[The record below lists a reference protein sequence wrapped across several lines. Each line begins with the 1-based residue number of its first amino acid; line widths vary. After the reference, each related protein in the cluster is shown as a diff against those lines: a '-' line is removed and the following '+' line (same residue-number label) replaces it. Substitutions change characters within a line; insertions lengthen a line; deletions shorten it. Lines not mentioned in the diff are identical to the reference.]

1 MNVVASYRLLIPAVK
16 NLRLIAC
23 MVTLLACS
31 PLLQAQTNEETD
43 TALIEPPVADTAY
56 DIGTNNIDT
65 KIGTTRLPEPLQYRA
80 VPDSTVRRYKN
91 QKDFEYAND
100 PAYWDL
106 EHEQELKRKRE
117 QEEREWER
125 RQKEGAQEKKG
136 FWDHFNN
143 FFSSDATRIIT
154 YFVLGLFFLFVIYR
168 IMVVNKLSLFY
179 TSQKTKVSDG
189 GEEVDIEDENL
200 DEKVRRAAEAG
211 DHRQAVRFMYL
222 KTLQLLNERQWIKYH
237 VDATN
242 YEYVLQMSKHKLGN
256 DFSFLTRIY
265 DYVWYGEFTL
275 TREQFD
281 IVYNNFS
288 HFYNAV

>member
-1 MNVVASYRLLIPAVK
+1 MNVVALYRLLIPTVK
-16 NLRLIAC
+16 TIRLIAC
-23 MVTLLACS
+23 LAAMLAFS
-31 PLLQAQTNEETD
+31 PLIQAQTDSDSIEEVM
-43 TALIEPPVADTAY
+43 APPVVDTSY
-56 DIGTNNIDT
+56 DISSNTIDT
-65 KIGTTRLPEPLQYRA
+65 KIGTTRLPEPLEYRA

-100 PAYWDL
+100 PAYWDI
-106 EHEQELKRKRE
+106 EHEKELKRKRE

-125 RQKEGAQEKKG
+125 RQKDQEYKKG
-136 FWDHFNN
+136 FWDYFNS
-143 FFSSDATRIIT
+143 FFSGDAARIIT

-179 TSQKTKVSDG
+179 TSAKTKVSDG
-189 GEEVDIEDENL
+189 GEEVDIKDENL
-200 DEKVRRAAEAG
+200 DDKIRKAAEAG
-211 DHRQAVRFMYL
+211 DHRQAVRLMYL

-256 DFSFLTRIY
+256 DFGFLTRIY

>member
-16 NLRLIAC
+16 TFRLIAC
-23 MVTLLACS
+23 LVMLLACS
-31 PLLQAQTNEETD
+31 PLIHAQTNE
-43 TALIEPPVADTAY
+43 
-56 DIGTNNIDT
+56 
-65 KIGTTRLPEPLQYRA
+65 YRT

-91 QKDFEYAND
+91 QKVFEYAND

-106 EHEQELKRKRE
+106 ERERELKRKRE
-117 QEEREWER
+117 QEDREWEQ
-125 RQKEGAQEKKG
+125 RQKDRENKKG
-136 FWDHFNN
+136 FWDYFNSA
-143 FFSSDATRIIT
+143 FSSDATRIIT
-154 YFVLGLFFLFVIYR
+154 YILLAIFFLFIIYR
-168 IMVVNKLSLFY
+168 ILVVNKLFMFY
-179 TSQKTKVSDG
+179 TSPLIKVKDG
-189 GEEVDIEDENL
+189 SGEEVDIENENL
-200 DEKVRRAAEAG
+200 DEKIRRAAEAG
-211 DHRQAVRFMYL
+211 DYRQAVRFMYL

-265 DYVWYGEFTL
+265 DYVWYGEFSL

>member
-16 NLRLIAC
+16 KLRLIAC
-23 MVTLLACS
+23 LVTLLACS
-31 PLLQAQTNEETD
+31 PLLQAQTNEESD
-43 TALIEPPVADTAY
+43 TELIAPPVVDTGY
-56 DIGTNNIDT
+56 DFSTNNIDT
-65 KIGTTRLPEPLQYRA
+65 KIGTTRLPEPPEYRA

-100 PAYWDL
+100 PAYWDID
-106 EHEQELKRKRE
+106 HEKELKRKRE

-125 RQKEGAQEKKG
+125 RQKDQEYKKG
-136 FWDHFNN
+136 FWDYFNS
-143 FFSSDATRIIT
+143 FFSGDAIRIIT
-154 YFVLGLFFLFVIYR
+154 YIVLGIFFLFIIYR
-168 IMVVNKLSLFY
+168 IMVVNKLFLFY
-179 TSQKTKVSDG
+179 TSPKTKVNDS

-200 DEKVRRAAEAG
+200 DEKIRRAAEAG

>member
-23 MVTLLACS
+23 LIALLCCS
-31 PLLQAQTNEETD
+31 PLIQAQTNDEPD
-43 TALIEPPVADTAY
+43 TALIEPPVVDTGYDYSAD
-56 DIGTNNIDT
+56 NVDT
-65 KIGTTRLPEPLQYRA
+65 KIGTTRLPEPLTYRT

-106 EHEQELKRKRE
+106 EREKELKRKRE

-125 RQKEGAQEKKG
+125 RQKDQEYKKG
-136 FWDHFNN
+136 FWDYFNN
-143 FFSSDATRIIT
+143 FFAGDAIRIIT
-154 YFVLGLFFLFVIYR
+154 YIVLGLFFLFVIYR
-168 IMVVNKLSLFY
+168 IMVVNKLFLFY
-179 TSQKTKVSDG
+179 TSPKTKVNDG

-200 DEKVRRAAEAG
+200 DEKIRRAAEAG

-265 DYVWYGEFTL
+265 DYVWYGEFSL
-275 TREQFD
+275 TQEQFD

>member
-1 MNVVASYRLLIPAVK
+1 MNVVASYRLFKLV
-16 NLRLIAC
+16 AC
-23 MVTLLACS
+23 LVTLLAFS
-31 PLLQAQTNEETD
+31 PLVQAQTDTDSAEEEVIAPPVVD
-43 TALIEPPVADTAY
+43 TAI
-56 DIGTNNIDT
+56 DIGTNTYDT
-65 KIGTTRLPEPLQYRA
+65 KIGTTRLPEPPQYRI

-100 PAYWDL
+100 PEYWDL
-106 EHEQELKRKRE
+106 ERERELKRKRE
-117 QEEREWER
+117 KEEREWEQ
-125 RQKEGAQEKKG
+125 RQKEQEAKRG
-136 FWDHFNN
+136 FWDNFYS
-143 FFSSDATRIIT
+143 FFSGDAIRIIT
-154 YFVLGLFFLFVIYR
+154 YIVLGLFFLFIIYR
-168 IMVVNKLSLFY
+168 IMVVNKLFLFY
-179 TSQKTKVSDG
+179 SSPKTKVSDG
-189 GEEVDIEDENL
+189 GEEVDIEDDNL
-200 DEKVRRAAEAG
+200 DEKIRRAAEAG

-275 TREQFD
+275 SREQFD
-281 IVYNNFS
+281 VVYNNFS

>member
-1 MNVVASYRLLIPAVK
+1 MNVVASYRLLIPTVK
-16 NLRLIAC
+16 TIRLIAC
-23 MVTLLACS
+23 LVAWLACS
-31 PLLQAQTNEETD
+31 PMIQAQTDSDSDAEVME
-43 TALIEPPVADTAY
+43 APVVDTAY

-65 KIGTTRLPEPLQYRA
+65 KIGTTRLPAPLEYRA

-100 PAYWDL
+100 PAYWDI
-106 EHEQELKRKRE
+106 EHEKELKRKRE

-125 RQKEGAQEKKG
+125 KQKDHEDKKG
-136 FWDHFNN
+136 FWDYFNS
-143 FFSSDATRIIT
+143 FFSGDAVRFIT

-179 TSQKTKVSDG
+179 TSPKTKVSDG
-189 GEEVDIEDENL
+189 GVEVDIGDENL
-200 DEKVRRAAEAG
+200 DDKIRKAAEAG

-256 DFSFLTRIY
+256 DFGFLTRIY

-281 IVYNNFS
+281 IVYNNFN